1 MEGINQAVA
10 TTAPASSAMPTG
22 SAPSAASPSAMSAGL
37 SYQASPTTVQAPA
50 APAPVYQQQA
60 APAAQGNPWQEAFQA
75 LSASLN
81 TPSQSQAQAPYSAY
95 QTPTPQ
101 ASFQA
106 PLGSIQQQ
114 QQAQYSAP
122 QTFSPQASTPAYS
135 EQVLADQAQLAALAQ
150 AQYLSS
156 PSVQQAQAA
165 GSASDSYLSQVS
177 DTSLEVLEHFGAE
190 APALLNE
197 YACAVEDALIEQV
210 KTGQAMNLML
220 NAAGEERAAM
230 NIMLTDP
237 DILADYVNDFFG
249 ANGPY
254 PTETAEEAAA
264 SAAHNARA
272 QFEAEIAAQEQRQVP
287 AAFQRPQ
294 MEMPTPGQ
302 APGNDARNF
311 WNGFSEMMDSSPEN
325 AWKYLS
331 QAPGAAFQTKAL
343 IQDM

>member
-1 MEGINQAVA
+1 MEGINQAAA

-22 SAPSAASPSAMSAGL
+22 SVPSAVSPSAMSAGL
-37 SYQASPTTVQAPA
+37 SYQASPTTAQAPA

-95 QTPTPQ
+95 QTPTYQ
-101 ASFQA
+101 AASYQA
-106 PLGSIQQQ
+106 PLDSIQAPL
-114 QQAQYSAP
+114 QAQYSAP
-122 QTFSPQASTPAYS
+122 QTFSPQVSTPAYMDQMVQAPYQ
-135 EQVLADQAQLAALAQ
+135 EQYQAPAVAQ
-150 AQYLSS
+150 D
-156 PSVQQAQAA
+156 
-165 GSASDSYLSQVS
+165 SADSYLSQIS

-254 PTETAEEAAA
+254 PTMTPEEEAVHN
-264 SAAHNARA
+264 AHQARA
-272 QFEAEIAAQEQRQVP
+272 QFEAEIEAQEQRQVP
-287 AAFQRPQ
+287 RNYQRPQ

-302 APGNDARNF
+302 QAPNEARNF
-311 WNGFSEMMDSSPEN
+311 WNGFSDMMDNNPEN

-343 IQDM
+343 IQDL